1 MRIRGEAF
9 WRWADPKLHSRSHEE
24 RLDDGTLIDIQ
35 VRLSRVGTTQ
45 LFLGIYDADGSMI
58 HEEGYD
64 SRPGESMTKAMAW
77 GVQRARHLAT
87 EGKEDSSRTRR
98 SQP

>member
-1 MRIRGEAF
+1 MRVRGEVF
-9 WRWADPKLHSRSHEE
+9 WRWADPKLHSRTHEE

-35 VRLSRVGTTQ
+35 VRLSRVGATQ
-45 LFLGIYDADGSMI
+45 LFVGIYGADGVMI

-77 GVQRARHLAT
+77 GVQRARHLAGT
-87 EGKEDSSRTRR
+87 NVRLHADDHLIKK
-98 SQP
+98 